1 MQEFGQ
7 YHIEGLIGS
16 GGMGEVY
23 RAYDTRRD
31 REVALKLLPVA
42 LSDDPE
48 YQRRFQRESFAVA
61 RLREPHV
68 IPIHDYGEIDGRLF
82 IDMRLVDGPNLAKVI
97 ADGGPMAPVRA
108 VSLISQVAEALDA
121 AHADGVVHRD
131 IKPSNVLVTP
141 NEFIYVVDFGIA
153 HAVGHT
159 RTRLTMTG
167 ATLGT
172 LDYMAP
178 ERFES
183 HPVDP
188 RTDVYS
194 LACVLFECL
203 TAQKPFT
210 GDDLP
215 ALMYAHL
222 YAPPPRVSAVN
233 SAATPE
239 LDAVIA
245 KGMAKKPADRYPTT
259 GALAAAAR
267 AALTHGA
274 ERTEHIEEITRRVD
288 HAVEAD
294 TIVARPHVAAPVAV
308 GATMAASGG
317 MGSMSGTDHH
327 GSAPVPEPHRD
338 DPGMAP
344 TVGVALEP
352 EHPQPYGPPPGPPA
366 QPPYGPPDPAPG
378 PRPRSRRTMVVLL
391 AVVALLVVAAAGGAV
406 WLLSR
411 PTPGPSTDVAAPG
424 DATVPGLQAGPA
436 VTNPNISGPGPI
448 GRSVDV
454 PTVGQTVDVNSTP
467 GYMEIAP
474 SGKYAYIAN
483 REAGVLTVFDT
494 TRNQKVNTIKVPQG
508 GPQFVSFA
516 PDGKHA
522 YVSIFNSDRT
532 INLVGVLD
540 TTTSAWVAM
549 VPVGVRPFALEI
561 SPDGKKVYVPN
572 HDSGSITVIDTATN
586 AVIDTIKVAPNP
598 HWVDISP
605 DGKTLYA
612 ANHESNVVSVID
624 TDTDKVLTTIPVGL
638 SPHSILRHPTKP
650 LLFNVNYDS
659 SSMTVIDTNTN
670 KVVTTIP
677 TASHPQDISLA
688 ADGQHIY
695 IAAVDDNAVQVFSL
709 KTMTITARVQ
719 VGRSPTSVA
728 VSRDG
733 RQAYVTNLAD
743 GTVTILN
750 LAGTA

>member
-7 YHIEGLIGS
+7 YQIEGLIGS

-31 REVALKLLPVA
+31 RQVALKLLPMA

-48 YQRRFQRESFAVA
+48 YQRRFQRESYAVA

-82 IDMRLVDGPNLAKVI
+82 IDMRLVDGPNLGAVI
-97 ADGGPMAPVRA
+97 AESGSMTPARA
-108 VSLISQVAEALDA
+108 VNLISQVAEALDA
-121 AHADGVVHRD
+121 AHSDGVVHRD

-141 NEFIYVVDFGIA
+141 SDFVYVVDFGIA
-153 HAVGHT
+153 HAIGHT
-159 RTRLTMTG
+159 RSRLTMTG

-222 YAPPPRVSAVN
+222 YASPRKVSEVN
-233 SAATPE
+233 PAAGSA

-245 KGMAKKPADRYPTT
+245 KGMAKKPADRYPST

-267 AALTHGA
+267 VALVATGDQ
-274 ERTEHIEEITRRVD
+274 TEHIEEVTRRTEHTEEVTRRVD
-288 HAVEAD
+288 AGSEAD
-294 TIVARPHVAAPVAV
+294 TIVGRPLVAAPVAV
-308 GATMAASGG
+308 GAGVGAGLMEYGG
-317 MGSMSGTDHH
+317 GRG
-327 GSAPVPEPHRD
+327 PEPRHD
-338 DPGMAP
+338 DPGATT
-344 TVGVALEP
+344 TVGVPLDYDDFPPA
-352 EHPQPYGPPPGPPA
+352 GPPPGGPA
-366 QPPYGPPDPAPG
+366 GPPPYGPPDAAPAG
-378 PRPRSRRTMVVLL
+378 RPSSRRRLVVLL
-391 AVVALLVVAAAGGAV
+391 AVIVLLVAAAAGGAV

-411 PTPGPSTDVAAPG
+411 GSTSTPEAGTPSASPGVPTGN
-424 DATVPGLQAGPA
+424 GPA
-436 VTNPNISGPGPI
+436 IVASPVAPLA
-448 GRSVDV
+448 RSIDT
-454 PTVGQTVDVNSTP
+454 PTVGPTVQANATP
-467 GYMEIAP
+467 GYMQIAP
-474 SGKYAYIAN
+474 NGKYAYVAN
-483 REAGVLTVFDT
+483 REAGVLSVFDT
-494 TRNQKVNTIKVPQG
+494 TRNTVTGTIKVPQG
-508 GPQFVSFA
+508 GPQFIAFA
-516 PDGKHA
+516 PDGKTA
-522 YVSIFNSDRT
+522 YVSLFNNDRT
-532 INLVGVLD
+532 VNLVGVLD
-540 TTTSAWVAM
+540 TATSTFTKM
-549 VPVGVRPFALEI
+549 VSVGVRPFALDVT
-561 SPDGKKVYVPN
+561 PDGKRVYVPN
-572 HDSGSITVIDTATN
+572 HDSGSITVIDTATDD
-586 AVIDTIKVAPNP
+586 VVDTIKVAPNP
-598 HWVDISP
+598 HWVDIST

-624 TDTDKVLTTIPVGL
+624 TATDKVLTTIPVGL
-638 SPHSILRHPTKP
+638 SPHSILKHPTKP

-659 SSMTVIDTNTN
+659 SSLTVIDTNTN
-670 KVVTTIP
+670 KVIQTIP
-677 TASHPQDISLA
+677 TGSHPQDISLSS
-688 ADGQHIY
+688 DGQHLY
-695 IAAVDDNAVQVFSL
+695 IAAVDDNAIQVFSV
-709 KTMTITARVQ
+709 KTMSIVSRIP

-728 VSRDG
+728 VGRDG